1 MYFVELFPS
10 VLMDVSVDLWGKKI
24 NCEKNKMFW
33 KNMNKQK
40 TLFIEN
46 INVKDKTTEF
56 QLE

>member
-33 KNMNKQK
+33 KNMNEQK
-40 TLFIEN
+40 TL
-46 INVKDKTTEF
+46 
-56 QLE
+56 L